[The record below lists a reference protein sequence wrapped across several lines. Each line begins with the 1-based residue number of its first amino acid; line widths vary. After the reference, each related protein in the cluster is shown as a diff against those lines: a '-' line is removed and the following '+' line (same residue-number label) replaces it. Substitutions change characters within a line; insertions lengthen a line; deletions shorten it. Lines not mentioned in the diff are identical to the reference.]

1 MLTKLRKMTISFVMY
16 VRPPVRPSVPMEQLG
31 YHWTDFKEIHYLI
44 ICLKSVEGILVGF
57 LALEDGTDRL
67 F

>member
-1 MLTKLRKMTISFVMY
+1 MVLRVGQS
-16 VRPPVRPSVPMEQLG
+16 VRMEQLG